1 MIMDEI
7 NINEEILARLNENR
21 LEALLQERI
30 IQSFTEKSFQHI
42 QSIINRHI
50 FDFAEKTKQSVY
62 DICINYVPKVK
73 FRTTENNP
81 EKEGIFSQMYIEW
94 IHVNE
99 LKYGQG
105 KNK

>member
-1 MIMDEI
+1 MDDI

-42 QSIINRHI
+42 QSIINRQI
-50 FDFAEKTKQSVY
+50 FEFAEKTKQSVY

-73 FRTTENNP
+73 FTEP
-81 EKEGIFSQMYIEW
+81 KSDPSKEGLISNISVEW
-94 IHVNE
+94 INVNE
-99 LKYGQG
+99 WKYGKR

>member
-1 MIMDEI
+1 MDEI
-7 NINEEILARLNENR
+7 NIDEDILARINENR

-42 QSIINRHI
+42 QSIINRQI
-50 FDFAEKTKQSVY
+50 FEFAEKTKQSVY

-73 FRTTENNP
+73 FTEP
-81 EKEGIFSQMYIEW
+81 KSDPSKEGLISNISVEW

-99 LKYGQG
+99 WKYGQG